1 MRDTGRGARLP
12 LAILVLVVILL
23 VPIPGLA
30 VDESEFEVLLE
41 EKMPG
46 LLDEYGV
53 SGSVASLITNGTVVW
68 TNAYGMADL
77 EAGTAMSPPI
87 WSSGSVPVARF

>member
-1 MRDTGRGARLP
+1 MRDTCWRRRLP
-12 LAILVLVVILL
+12 LGILVLIVILL

-30 VDESEFEVLLE
+30 VDDSEFEVLLE

-53 SGSVASLITNGTVVW
+53 PGSVVSFISNGIVVW
-68 TNAYGMADL
+68 TNPMVWP
-77 EAGTAMSPPI
+77 TSRR
-87 WSSGSVPVARF
+87 ARQ